1 MIIYLNLQQRDRE
14 SVFKTFLRLFSKSR
28 KRPERK
34 VSRANGEQRTT
45 ERLKA
50 TLPDTELALWAVG
63 GQWVRE
69 SDKQ

>member
-14 SVFKTFLRLFSKSR
+14 SVFKTLRLFPKSR
-28 KRPERK
+28 KRLERK